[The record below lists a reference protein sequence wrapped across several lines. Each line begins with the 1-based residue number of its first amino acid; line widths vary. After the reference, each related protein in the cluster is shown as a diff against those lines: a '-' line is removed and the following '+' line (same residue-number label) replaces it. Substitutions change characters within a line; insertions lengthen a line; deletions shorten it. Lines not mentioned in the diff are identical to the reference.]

1 MKVLISIPAWNE
13 EHTLPLVIQEI
24 KTVMSKTKYNYK
36 IQIVN
41 DGSTDRTT
49 AVAKKA
55 GAIVIEKRHSG
66 LIETFK
72 REMVEFVKSKADV
85 LVHTDADG
93 QYPAE
98 YIPKLLEQIEQGHD
112 LVIGSRFSGD
122 IEDMPIIK
130 RLGNIAFAQVFTRL
144 CETPITDST
153 TGFRAFTRDVAETIE
168 YTSDFTYTQEQLLKA
183 VRNKFTIKEIPIYA
197 RKTRDSRLMKGPFDY
212 AIKAWKNLLRIQRDY
227 NPLAFFGKI
236 GLVFITLG
244 ALVGLYIMYT
254 ILSAGYSG
262 GIPRVI
268 LSALLIMSG
277 VQIVVF
283 GFLADMQ
290 KK

>member
-1 MKVLISIPAWNE
+1 M
-13 EHTLPLVIQEI
+13 
-24 KTVMSKTKYNYK
+24 
-36 IQIVN
+36 
-41 DGSTDRTT
+41 
-49 AVAKKA
+49 
-55 GAIVIEKRHSG
+55 
-66 LIETFK
+66 
-72 REMVEFVKSKADV
+72 
-85 LVHTDADG
+85 
-93 QYPAE
+93 
-98 YIPKLLEQIEQGHD
+98 
-112 LVIGSRFSGD
+112 
-122 IEDMPIIK
+122 
-130 RLGNIAFAQVFTRL
+130 AFAQVFTRL
-144 CETPITDST
+144 CQTPINDST
-153 TGFRAFTRDVAETIE
+153 TGFRAFTREVAEAIE

-236 GLVFITLG
+236 GLIFITLG
-244 ALVGLYIMYT
+244 ALVGLYIVYN
-254 ILSAGYSG
+254 ILVAGYSG

-277 VQIVVF
+277 IQIVVF